1 MRFLL
6 DFRRLTWVW
15 LLLGLAAILAGC
27 ADPPP
32 TPRPAEPTARPTVV
46 VPTAVADAPATAG
59 FDTSPEVEPSPTPT
73 ATHTPTPT
81 QTPTPS
87 PTPTDT
93 PTPTST
99 PTPSPTVPPSA
110 QLEQA
115 RKYQENG
122 DYAAAIELYQAL
134 VEEGAQ
140 SPHIREARYRL
151 AETYSLSRN
160 DGAAAMAW
168 ERFLAEYP
176 DDERTAAAHLMAAQ
190 VYRRANQCELAL
202 PHMEAHLER
211 ETVLADM
218 VYEWIGDCRAELAAG
233 ASDREAALEEVMAAY
248 RQALEAAREPGVQVG
263 LREKIAGVYLALED
277 YAGAVAEYDAI
288 LRVARID
295 AYRARIE
302 FQAAQAL
309 DADGQTEAA
318 QARYRR
324 AVDRYPKT
332 EYAYLSLIQL
342 VEAGVAVDEFQRG
355 LVDYYAGDNHPD
367 AYEAAIRAFDRYLA
381 ATPAT
386 QADEAL
392 YYKALCLRGLERPE
406 AALETLEALIEGYPD
421 SRRLADAWL
430 QKGAA
435 LVAMDDL
442 DAAIKVFQDTAAFFP
457 ADEVA
462 PEALWRAAQRRDGE
476 DTYSEA
482 AQLYE
487 QLQATFPA
495 FGEAEKALWRAGL
508 AYLRAGESQN
518 AADAWSTLLE
528 KYPDTDYRSA
538 ALYWLGKL
546 EPKAAEEGEEG
557 GYWERL
563 LATEPDDYFA
573 LRVQQLRS
581 GGSLTATRLIST
593 PVAVDAWDPAKYE
606 AEIGDWLA
614 SWTDVP
620 TDTSLVEL
628 TPALAGRYDLRRGEA
643 LLAAG
648 LRTEALAAYDDVRA
662 AVANEPLALAR
673 LIVFFQ
679 ERGLYG
685 QVARCAARLASLWPG
700 GSLYRAPLTLQRLAY
715 PLAYADLLSAAAQK
729 YNLDPLLL
737 AALVRQ
743 ESLFEPAAE
752 SYAGARGLGQVMPAT
767 GEGIAR
773 SLDLEDFVL
782 DDLYRPMISIEFGA
796 FYLAAQMKRF
806 DHRLLV
812 ALAAYNGGPGNT
824 LRWLE
829 MTGDGD
835 LDLFVEVITA
845 NQSRVYLKSVY
856 EQYLIYERLYR

>member
-1 MRFLL
+1 MTL
-6 DFRRLTWVW
+6 VW
-15 LLLGLAAILAGC
+15 LLLGLAALLVGC

-32 TPRPAEPTARPTVV
+32 TPSPAEPTARPTVV
-46 VPTAVADAPATAG
+46 APTAAADAG
-59 FDTSPEVEPSPTPT
+59 VDTPPEVEPSPTPT
-73 ATHTPTPT
+73 ATRTPTPS

-93 PTPTST
+93 PTPTLT
-99 PTPSPTVPPSA
+99 PTSSPTAPPSA
-110 QLEQA
+110 QLVQA
-115 RKYQENG
+115 REYQEHG
-122 DYAAAIELYQAL
+122 DYAAAIELYRAL
-134 VEEGAQ
+134 AEEGAQ
-140 SPHIREARYRL
+140 SPHAREARYHL
-151 AETYSLSRN
+151 AETYLLSR
-160 DGAAAMAW
+160 DYGAAAMAW
-168 ERFLAEYP
+168 ERFLAEYA
-176 DDERTAAAHLMAAQ
+176 DDERVAAAHLMAARA
-190 VYRRANQCELAL
+190 YRHANQCELAL

-218 VYEWIGDCRAELAAG
+218 VYEWIGDCRAELAAD
-233 ASDREAALEEVMAAY
+233 APDRVAALEEVITAY
-248 RQALEAAREPGVQVG
+248 RQALDAAHEPGVEVG

-277 YAGAVAEYDAI
+277 PAAAVAEYDAI
-288 LRVARID
+288 LRVARIE

-302 FQAAQAL
+302 FQAAQVLA
-309 DADGQTEAA
+309 ADGQTEAA
-318 QARYRR
+318 EARYRR
-324 AVDRYPKT
+324 AVDSYPKT

-355 LVDYYAGDNHPD
+355 LVDYHAGANHPE

-381 ATPAT
+381 ATPAV

-392 YYKALCLRGLERPE
+392 YYKALCQRGLEQPE
-406 AALETLEALIEGYPD
+406 AALETLEALIEGHPK
-421 SRRLADAWL
+421 SPRLADAWL

-442 DAAIKVFQDTAAFFP
+442 DTAIKVFQDTAAFFP

-476 DTYSEA
+476 GTYAEA

-487 QLQATFPA
+487 QVQATFPG

-508 AYLRAGESQN
+508 AYLRAGEPQN
-518 AADAWSTLLE
+518 ASAAWSALLE
-528 KYPDTDYRSA
+528 KYPDTGYRAA

-546 EPKAAEEGEEG
+546 EPEVEGEED
-557 GYWERL
+557 GYWDL
-563 LATEPDDYFA
+563 LLDTAPYDYFS
-573 LRVQQLRS
+573 LRVQQIRS
-581 GGSLTATRLIST
+581 SGSLTATRLIST
-593 PVAVDAWDPAKYE
+593 PVAAPAWDPLAYE
-606 AEIGDWLA
+606 AEILDWLTD
-614 SWTDVP
+614 WTEVP
-620 TDTSLVEL
+620 TGTNLVEL
-628 TPALAGRYDLRRGEA
+628 SPALAGRYDLQRGEA

-648 LRTEALAAYDDVRA
+648 MRTEALAAYDDVRA
-662 AVANEPLALAR
+662 AVAKQPVALAQ

-685 QVARCAARLASLWPG
+685 QVARCAARLASLWPR
-700 GSLYRAPLTLQRLAY
+700 SNLYRAPVKLQHLAY
-715 PLAYADLLSAAAQK
+715 PLAYADLLSAAAIK
-729 YNLDPLLL
+729 YDLDPLLL

-773 SLDLEDFVL
+773 SLDLEGFAL

-806 DHRLLV
+806 DGQLLI

-824 LRWLE
+824 LHWLE
-829 MTGDGD
+829 LAGDGD
-835 LDLFVEVITA
+835 LDFFVEVITA
-845 NQSRVYLKSVY
+845 NQSRVYLQSVY
-856 EQYLIYERLYR
+856 EQYLIYEGLYR